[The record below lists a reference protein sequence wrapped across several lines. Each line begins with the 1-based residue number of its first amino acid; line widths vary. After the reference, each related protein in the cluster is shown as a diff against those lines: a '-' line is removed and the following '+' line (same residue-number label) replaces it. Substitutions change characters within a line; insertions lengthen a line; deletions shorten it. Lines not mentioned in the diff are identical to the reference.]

1 MDIKAP
7 LARSS
12 YLWLLVCVL
21 LILLPHISRLP
32 ISLLAGYGFCLIWR
46 TLIHYGKAQMP
57 HSLVKLAL
65 IVIGLIIIRKGYQNL
80 LGVDP
85 AAAFLLLAFI
95 FKFLE
100 AQRIRDG
107 LLVIFLGYFCL
118 PIAFL
123 FSQSI
128 VMTLYVLV
136 ALTALTTALVKIV
149 KPVDQSSGWLDIKQV
164 SQMFVSAVPL
174 MLVLFLLVP
183 RIGPLWSVPLPSG
196 QAKTGPSD
204 SMSPGDI
211 ASLAQSDGL
220 AFRVEFEGSIPNT
233 KTLYWRGL
241 VFSDFDGRTWRM
253 GNSHDQ
259 QRRSAIWGNKNSL
272 LDNLPASLEIKKYQI
287 TFEPSHQP
295 WLYALDY
302 PVTSSSTVGLT
313 AEYTLLAKG
322 MINKR
327 SRYEMKSS
335 PSWITDP
342 ILDPAIRNH
351 NLKIPDSGN
360 TRAKQFA
367 IKTRLKSTSDQQFV
381 DEILN
386 YYHRQPFY
394 YSLKPPRLGEHSIDE
409 FIFDTRKGFCEHYA
423 GSFVFLMRAA
433 GIPARV
439 VAGYQ
444 GGEKSSEG
452 DYLLVHQFDAHAW
465 AEVWLPNRGWVR
477 VDPTAQ
483 VAPERIEFG
492 IEEATA
498 YENSFL
504 SDSPFSLLRYRNN
517 RWLSQ
522 LRLKLDAIE
531 YDWNR
536 WVLGYNAN
544 RQSDF
549 LKRYF
554 GLVSSEQ
561 KTRVLIGSVILF
573 LIVVTIFFTRKEN
586 VKKSQKCDQ
595 LYLKFCKLMDKR
607 GVARG
612 AGEGARDYSLRL
624 IGRFPSEANRIST
637 ITNLY
642 SYLNY
647 GPDMKDQERKR
658 ILKRLGHEIT
668 AIRLS
673 SDRTKHG

>member
-1 MDIKAP
+1 
-7 LARSS
+7 
-12 YLWLLVCVL
+12 
-21 LILLPHISRLP
+21 LP
-32 ISLLAGYGFCLIWR
+32 IGLLGGYGFCLFWR
-46 TLIHYGKAQMP
+46 TLIHYGKVKIP
-57 HSLVKLAL
+57 GSVVKLAL
-65 IVIGLIIIRKGYQNL
+65 IIIGLIIIRKGYQNL
-80 LGVDP
+80 LGVNP

-118 PIAFL
+118 PITFL

-128 VMTLYVLV
+128 LMTLYVLI
-136 ALTALTTALVKIV
+136 ALTVLTTSLVKIV
-149 KPVDQSSGWLDIKQV
+149 KPVDHASGRLDIKQV
-164 SQMFVSAVPL
+164 SQMFLLAVPL

-196 QAKTGPSD
+196 HAKTGPSD

-211 ASLAQSDGL
+211 ASLAQSDEL

-259 QRRSAIWGNKNSL
+259 QRRSAIWGHKNSL
-272 LDNLPASLEIKKYQI
+272 LDSLSASSDLQNYQI
-287 TFEPSHQP
+287 TVEPSHQP

-313 AEYTLLAKG
+313 TEYTLLAKVL
-322 MINKR
+322 IDKR

-342 ILDPAIRNH
+342 ILDPAIRNN

-367 IKTRLKSTSDQQFV
+367 INKRSKSTSDQQFV

-386 YYHRQPFY
+386 YYHQQPFY
-394 YSLKPPRLGEHSIDE
+394 YSLKPPRLGEHTIDE
-409 FIFDTRKGFCEHYA
+409 FIFETRKGFCEHYA

-465 AEVWLPNRGWVR
+465 AEVWLPNRGWLR

-483 VAPERIEFG
+483 VAPERIEYG

-544 RQSDF
+544 RQADF
-549 LKRYF
+549 LKSYF

-561 KTRVLIGSVILF
+561 KTKVLIGSVILF
-573 LIVVTIFFTRKEN
+573 LIVVTAIFTRKEDG
-586 VKKSQKCDQ
+586 KKLQKCDQ
-595 LYLKFCKLMDKR
+595 LYLKFCRLMDKR
-607 GVARG
+607 GIARG
-612 AGEGARDYSLRL
+612 AGEGAKDYSLRL
-624 IGRFPSEANRIST
+624 IDQFPSEANRIST

-642 SYLNY
+642 TYLNY
-647 GPDMKDQERKR
+647 GPDMKGQDRKR
-658 ILKRLGHEIT
+658 ILKRLSHEIT
-668 AIRLS
+668 GMRLS
-673 SDRTKHG
+673 SSMAKHG

>member
-1 MDIKAP
+1 MDIKAVI
-7 LARSS
+7 ARSS
-12 YLWLLVCVL
+12 FLWLLACVL

-32 ISLLAGYGFCLIWR
+32 IGLLAGYSFCLIWR
-46 TLIHYGKAQMP
+46 TLIHYGKARMP
-57 HSLVKLAL
+57 RAPIKLAL
-65 IVIGLIIIRKGYQNL
+65 IIIGLVVIRQGYQNL
-80 LGVDP
+80 LGVEP
-85 AAAFLLLAFI
+85 AAAFVLLAFV

-118 PIAFL
+118 PITFL

-128 VMTLYVLV
+128 VMTLYVLISLAV
-136 ALTALTTALVKIV
+136 ITTALVKIV
-149 KPVDQSSGWLDIKQV
+149 KPVDQASGWLDIKQV
-164 SQMFVSAVPL
+164 SQMFLSAVPL
-174 MLVLFLLVP
+174 MLVLFVLVP

-196 QAKTGPSD
+196 HAKTGPSD

-211 ASLAQSDGL
+211 ASLAQSDEL
-220 AFRVEFEGSIPNT
+220 AFRVEFEGPVPDT

-241 VFSDFDGRTWRM
+241 VFSSFDGRTWRT
-253 GNSHDQ
+253 GSPQEQ
-259 QRRSAIWGNKNSL
+259 QRRSAIWGKKNSVL
-272 LDNLPASLEIKKYQI
+272 GGPPVSSDVQNYHI

-322 MINKR
+322 LMDKR
-327 SRYEMKSS
+327 SRYAMRSS
-335 PSWITDP
+335 STWIIDP
-342 ILDPAIRNH
+342 ILDPAVRKH
-351 NLKIPDSGN
+351 NLTIPNSGN
-360 TRAKQFA
+360 TRAKKFA
-367 IKTRLKSTSDQQFV
+367 VNRRSKSTNDQQFV
-381 DEILN
+381 DEILS
-386 YYHRQPFY
+386 YYHQQPFY
-394 YSLKPPRLGEHSIDE
+394 YSLKPPRLGKHSIDE
-409 FIFDTRKGFCEHYA
+409 FIFETRKGFCEHYA

-483 VAPERIEFG
+483 VAPERIEYG

-549 LKRYF
+549 LKNYF
-554 GLVSSEQ
+554 GLVSSEE
-561 KTRVLIGSVILF
+561 KTRVLIVSVILF
-573 LIVVTIFFTRKEN
+573 LIVVTVAFTRKEES
-586 VKKSQKCDQ
+586 KKLQKCDQ
-595 LYLKFCKLMDKR
+595 LYLKFCRLMDKR
-607 GVARG
+607 GIARG
-612 AGEGARDYSLRL
+612 AGEGAKDYSLRL
-624 IGRFPSEANRIST
+624 IDRFPSEANRIST

-642 SYLNY
+642 NYLNY
-647 GPDMKDQERKR
+647 GPNMEDQERKR
-658 ILKRLGHEIT
+658 ILKRLSNEIT
-668 AIRLS
+668 GIRLS
-673 SDRTKHG
+673 SSRTK